1 MKKNILLKSILL
13 ITVFTLITSI
23 YLVINLRNSYTE
35 EKIQELK
42 NYTGFFETALNKS
55 EYDDINMYLKDF
67 DKNNEVRITVI
78 RGSGEVVFDSDE
90 DYRLMSNHSNR
101 EEVIL
106 ALNEGEG
113 IAKRFSNTVKKEMLY
128 YGKYFEKNQEV
139 FILRT
144 AIPISSIYYFTKN
157 ILTNY
162 IFIFLIGLGLT
173 IFTAFSIINKL
184 ENNYKKI
191 DDAISRINNEYY
203 GEKLIIQDEEFK
215 SLINNFN
222 IMSGKISKKIETLEF
237 ENNSLNSIFK
247 SMKDGVV
254 VINDDKQIFYNNPI
268 VKNLFNV
275 ENSLNERKL
284 SDIVRNYELNK
295 FIDLFYQEPK
305 LLTSEIEIN
314 DKILQFTINSLKGYS
329 NRFRTGAVLIIQD
342 ITEIR
347 KLERIRSDFIGNVT
361 HELKTPLTSIKG
373 FIETLKNS
381 ENVDRKTEMRFY
393 DIIELETERLSN
405 LINDMLVLSEIETT
419 KGKNIEYKVRKAV
432 EEVVDL
438 LSHLR
443 REKNVDIIVNHS
455 NNDIIIKGDR
465 DRFKQMLINLIDNG
479 IKYNNEGG
487 YVEVSYEIKKDKLI
501 LKVKDS
507 GIGIEEKD
515 IDRIF
520 ERFYRADKSRNRG
533 TGGTGLGLAIVK
545 HIVKSFYGEVVI
557 NSELNKGTEII
568 IKIPTN

>member
-1 MKKNILLKSILL
+1 MRKNILLKSLLL
-13 ITVFTLITSI
+13 ITVFSLITSI
-23 YLVINLRNSYTE
+23 YLVVTLRNSYTE
-35 EKIQELK
+35 EKVEELK
-42 NYTGFFETALNKS
+42 NYTNFFETALSKS
-55 EYDDINMYLKDF
+55 EYTDVKKFMKGF
-67 DKNNEVRITVI
+67 DSDNKIRITVI
-78 RGSGEVVFDSDE
+78 KDNGEVIFDSDE
-90 DYRLMSNHSNR
+90 DYRTMDNHSNR

-113 IAKRFSNTVKKEMLY
+113 ISKRFSNTLKQEMLY
-128 YGKYFEKNQEV
+128 YGKYYQKNEE
-139 FILRT
+139 ILIIRT
-144 AIPISSIYYFTKN
+144 AIPISSIYYFTKK

-162 IFIFLIGLGLT
+162 IFIFIIGFGLT
-173 IFTAFSIINKL
+173 IFTAYNISNKL
-184 ENNYKKI
+184 EKNYKKI
-191 DDAISRINNEYY
+191 DDAISRINNGFY
-203 GEKLIIQDEEFK
+203 GEKLAIQNEEFK

-222 IMSGKISKKIETLEF
+222 NMSEKISKKIETLEF

-254 VINDDKQIFYNNPI
+254 VINDDKKIIYNNP
-268 VKNLFNV
+268 VAKKLFSV
-275 ENSLNERKL
+275 ENTLQDRKL

-295 FIDLFYQEPK
+295 FIDLFYQETK
-305 LLTSEIEIN
+305 ILTTDIEIN

-329 NRFRTGAVLIIQD
+329 NKYRTGAVLIIQD

-347 KLERIRSDFIGNVT
+347 KLERIRSDFISNVT

-405 LINDMLVLSEIETT
+405 LINDMLILSEIETT
-419 KGKNIEYKVRKAV
+419 KGKNGEYKVKKAV

-443 REKNVDIIVNHS
+443 KEKNVDIIVNHGK
-455 NNDIIIKGDR
+455 NDIVIKGDR
-465 DRFKQMLINLIDNG
+465 DRFKQMLINLIENG
-479 IKYNNEGG
+479 IKYNNKGG
-487 YVEVSYEIKKDKLI
+487 YVEVSYKIKEENLI
-501 LKVKDS
+501 LKVIDN

-545 HIVKSFYGEVVI
+545 HIVKSFYGEIKI
-557 NSELNKGTEII
+557 NSKVNKGTEIT
-568 IKIPTN
+568 IKFPIN

>member
-1 MKKNILLKSILL
+1 MKKNILFKSILL
-13 ITVFTLITSI
+13 ITVFTVITSI

-35 EKIQELK
+35 EKIEELK
-42 NYTGFFETALNKS
+42 NYNNFFETALNKS
-55 EYDDINMYLKDF
+55 ENTDINKYLNDF
-67 DKNNEVRITVI
+67 DNNSEIRITVI
-78 RGSGEVVFDSDE
+78 RESGEVIFDSDE
-90 DYRLMSNHSNR
+90 DFSKMANHSNR

-113 IAKRFSNTVKKEMLY
+113 ISKRFSSTLKQEMIY
-128 YGKYFEKNQEV
+128 YGKYYEKNQEI

-173 IFTAFSIINKL
+173 IFTAYSIINKL

-191 DDAISRINNEYY
+191 DDAVSRINNEYY
-203 GEKLIIQDEEFK
+203 GEKLVIQDEEFK

-222 IMSGKISKKIETLEF
+222 SMSVKISKKIENLEF

-254 VINDDKQIFYNNPI
+254 VIDDDKKIFYNNPI
-268 VKNLFNV
+268 VKNLFSV
-275 ENSLNERKL
+275 ENSLKERKL

-295 FIDLFYQEPK
+295 FIDLFYKDPK
-305 LLTSEIEIN
+305 LSTTEIEIN

-347 KLERIRSDFIGNVT
+347 KLEGIRSDFIGNVT

-381 ENVDRKTEMRFY
+381 EAVDRKTEMRFY
-393 DIIELETERLSN
+393 DIIDLETERLSN

-419 KGKNIEYKVRKAV
+419 KGKNIEYKVNKAI

-443 REKNVDIIVNHS
+443 KEKKVDIIVNHAK
-455 NNDIIIKGDR
+455 DDVIIKGDR

-479 IKYNNEGG
+479 IKYNNQGG
-487 YVEVSYEIKKDKLI
+487 YVQVSYKIQEDKLI
-501 LKVKDS
+501 LKVKDN

-520 ERFYRADKSRNRG
+520 ERFYRADKSRHRG

-557 NSELNKGTEII
+557 NSELNKGTEIT
-568 IKIPTN
+568 IKIPVN

>member
-13 ITVFTLITSI
+13 ITAFTLITSI
-23 YLVINLRNSYTE
+23 YLVISLRNSYTA
-35 EKIQELK
+35 EKIEELK
-42 NYTGFFETALNKS
+42 NYNDFFETALNKRD
-55 EYDDINMYLKDF
+55 YTDINEYLQDF
-67 DKNNEVRITVI
+67 DNNNEVRITVI
-78 RGSGEVVFDSDE
+78 RESGEVIFDSDE
-90 DYRLMSNHSNR
+90 DYKTMANHSNR

-113 IAKRFSNTVKKEMLY
+113 ISKRFSNTLKMEMIY
-128 YGKYFEKNQEV
+128 FGKYYETNEEAL
-139 FILRT
+139 ILRT

-162 IFIFLIGLGLT
+162 IFVFLIGLGLT
-173 IFTAFSIINKL
+173 VFTAYSIINKL

-191 DDAISRINNEYY
+191 DDAVSRINNEYY

-222 IMSGKISKKIETLEF
+222 TMSRKISKKIETLEF
-237 ENNSLNSIFK
+237 ENNSLNAIFK

-254 VINDDKQIFYNNPI
+254 VINDDKKIIYNNPI
-268 VKNLFNV
+268 VNNLFNV
-275 ENSLNERKL
+275 ENSLKERKL
-284 SDIVRNYELNK
+284 SDIARNYELNK

-305 LLTSEIEIN
+305 LSTTEIEIN
-314 DKILQFTINSLKGYS
+314 DKILQFTINTLRGYS
-329 NRFRTGAVLIIQD
+329 NKFRTGAVLIMQD

-381 ENVDRKTEMRFY
+381 KNVDRKTEMRFY

-419 KGKNIEYKVRKAV
+419 KGKNTEYKVKKAV
-432 EEVVDL
+432 KEVVDL

-443 REKNVDIIVNHS
+443 REKNIDIIVNHS
-455 NNDIIIKGDR
+455 KDDIIIKGDR

-487 YVEVSYEIKKDKLI
+487 YVEVSYEIEEDNLI
-501 LKVKDS
+501 LNVKDN
-507 GIGIEEKD
+507 GIGIEEND
-515 IDRIF
+515 IERIF

-545 HIVKSFYGEVVI
+545 HIVKSFYGEIMI
-557 NSELNKGTEII
+557 NSELNKGTEIRI
-568 IKIPTN
+568 IIPTN

>member
-1 MKKNILLKSILL
+1 MKKNILFKSILL

-35 EKIQELK
+35 EKIEELK
-42 NYTGFFETALNKS
+42 NYNDFFETALNKS
-55 EYDDINMYLKDF
+55 ENTDINKYLQDF
-67 DKNNEVRITVI
+67 DSNSEIRITVI
-78 RGSGEVVFDSDE
+78 RESGDVIFDSDE
-90 DYRLMSNHSNR
+90 DFRTMSNHSNR

-113 IAKRFSNTVKKEMLY
+113 ISKRFSSTLKQEMIY
-128 YGKYFEKNQEV
+128 YGKYYEKNQEI

-173 IFTAFSIINKL
+173 IFTAYSIINKL

-191 DDAISRINNEYY
+191 DDAVSRINNGYY
-203 GEKLIIQDEEFK
+203 GEKLVIQDEEFK

-222 IMSGKISKKIETLEF
+222 SMSLKISKKIENLEF

-254 VINDDKQIFYNNPI
+254 VIDDDKKIFYNNPI
-268 VKNLFNV
+268 VKNLFSI
-275 ENSLNERKL
+275 ENSLKEKKL

-295 FIDLFYQEPK
+295 FIDLFYKNLK
-305 LLTSEIEIN
+305 LSTTEIEIN

-381 ENVDRKTEMRFY
+381 KAVDRKTEMRFY
-393 DIIELETERLSN
+393 DIIDLETERLSN

-419 KGKNIEYKVRKAV
+419 KGKNIEYKVNKAV
-432 EEVVDL
+432 EEVLDL

-443 REKNVDIIVNHS
+443 KEKKVDIIVNHAK
-455 NNDIIIKGDR
+455 DAVIIKGDR

-479 IKYNNEGG
+479 IKYNNQGG
-487 YVEVSYEIKKDKLI
+487 YVQVSYKIQEDKLI
-501 LKVKDS
+501 LKVKDN

-520 ERFYRADKSRNRG
+520 ERFYRADKSRHRG

-557 NSELNKGTEII
+557 NSELNKGTEIT
-568 IKIPTN
+568 IKIPVN